1 MFIQSCS
8 EPEDLRQ
15 MPTQAGNRPRKISV
29 DFEDEVSVRSVKV
42 QFQNPCA
49 RARISIWDV
58 DNH

>member
-1 MFIQSCS
+1 
-8 EPEDLRQ
+8 

-42 QFQNPCA
+42 QFRTHA
-49 RARISIWDV
+49 RGPGSAIWDV